1 MINIP
6 VSLLVSNSPIIS
18 ATPSALTFTVQQ
30 GANPAAQIL
39 TLQSSSSQLNFN
51 VSGAVSTPAGF
62 NWLQVPT
69 QFGSTPGSIP
79 VNVLTSGLVPG
90 TYNGTINIQS
100 SNAGNPSI
108 SVPVTLVITAGS
120 VLQLSPNALSFAY
133 QIGQSQPLSQTV
145 IVGSPGGQ
153 VAYSVA
159 TQTNTGTNWLT
170 VSSTTG
176 VAPGSFAVGVNTS
189 GLTAGTYTGSITVT
203 PGSGASQT
211 LQVTLVIS
219 TTALFVASPSSVS
232 FTAQPATGT
241 TPATV
246 TPSFQNVAITS
257 TDGTPINFSVG
268 VTYSTGGAGWLFV
281 NTSTGTTPSNLSIA
295 ANPSNLGVGTYTATL
310 TLTATSG
317 SVANSPQVVNVTM
330 TVAPN
335 TALVASPASLSFA
348 QNVNGGAPAPQT
360 LTITSS
366 GAAGFTASA
375 TTVQGGSWLSV
386 NPTNGTTP
394 GTLTVSANG
403 RGFCPGLIPA
413 RSSSL
418 RSAPPSRPSP

>member
-1 MINIP
+1 
-6 VSLLVSNSPIIS
+6 
-18 ATPSALTFTVQQ
+18 
-30 GANPAAQIL
+30 
-39 TLQSSSSQLNFN
+39 
-51 VSGAVSTPAGF
+51 
-62 NWLQVPT
+62 
-69 QFGSTPGSIP
+69 
-79 VNVLTSGLVPG
+79 
-90 TYNGTINIQS
+90 
-100 SNAGNPSI
+100 
-108 SVPVTLVITAGS
+108 
-120 VLQLSPNALSFAY
+120 
-133 QIGQSQPLSQTV
+133 
-145 IVGSPGGQ
+145 
-153 VAYSVA
+153 
-159 TQTNTGTNWLT
+159 
-170 VSSTTG
+170 
-176 VAPGSFAVGVNTS
+176 
-189 GLTAGTYTGSITVT
+189 
-203 PGSGASQT
+203 SQT

-281 NTSTGTTPSNLSIA
+281 NTSTGTTPTNLSIA

-317 SVANSPQVVNVTM
+317 SVANSPQVINVTM

-335 TALVASPASLSFA
+335 SALVASPASFSFA
-348 QNVNGGAPAPQT
+348 QTVNGSAPAPQT

-366 GAAGFTASA
+366 GAFGFTASA

-394 GTLTVSANG
+394 GTLTVSSNG
-403 RGFCPGLIPA
+403 AGLLPGTYTGQIIL
-413 RSSSL
+413 SSFGATQQTVAVTL
-418 RSAPPSRPSP
+418 TVGGNGGLTSAGSMAHLASAGLWKTIFTLVNTGTVSS